1 MFSFYL
7 SLPSLYPCKKSFL
20 ILFILSILF
29 EFLPYIFVPP
39 RNTFSTSPAIGAS
52 G

>member
-1 MFSFYL
+1 MVVPDSKGLVIHQRF
-7 SLPSLYPCKKSFL
+7 
-20 ILFILSILF
+20 ILFILSILLK
-29 EFLPYIFVPP
+29 LPSYIFVPP

>member
-1 MFSFYL
+1 MVVPDSKGLVIHQSF
-7 SLPSLYPCKKSFL
+7 

-29 EFLPYIFVPP
+29 EFPSYIFVPP
-39 RNTFSTSPAIGAS
+39 GTLLSTSPAIGAS